1 MVRALI
7 EMGAC
12 ANELD
17 HRGRSP
23 LHRAVRAGHLGATG
37 VLLKLGADVDLSARG
52 LFGEAPLHLAARH
65 RFSACVHLLL
75 QVALTCCPRCRRLS
89 LPSNCTVVCCRQQH
103 GHVQMSPVCVPA
115 AGVLG

>member
-1 MVRALI
+1 LYACVTWQAAARGDSRMVRALI

-12 ANELD
+12 INELD

-37 VLLKLGADVDLSARG
+37 VLLKRGADVDLSARG

-75 QVALTCCPRCRRLS
+75 QVALLFFSLSSLATPFSVEQLHCC
-89 LPSNCTVVCCRQQH
+89 
-103 GHVQMSPVCVPA
+103 
-115 AGVLG
+115 VL